1 MAKKSSAKR
10 RRKKLRR
17 LVLMACFVLVTAWG
31 MVQAVEWYAAKE
43 AAATIPAEK
52 PPVQQ
57 PNTDITKQLSSWADF
72 DNNIEKTINFHEETA
87 EINMIQVQESHPV
100 DVSYFNDAIFM
111 GDSLADGFR
120 VYNSRLTLK
129 DSTAVFLTQKSTSP
143 RSFLQPGA
151 MIDSGRGLV
160 KVWDTISEKQPGKM
174 YITLGTNA
182 LMGMSPED
190 LADSYGQL
198 IDKIRETTPGT
209 MIYVTTITPTTQGK
223 AYAEPRL
230 SFDRIYQSNILLAK
244 MCRDKGIGLIN
255 LYEVLKNPVGYLR
268 EDIAA
273 RDGYHLNPSGYQEW
287 LDYLICHTSY
297 NPANPYL
304 TGLDYKAFM
313 EKYKDEEDKPEEQPE
328 EAKAEEA

>member
-1 MAKKSSAKR
+1 
-10 RRKKLRR
+10 
-17 LVLMACFVLVTAWG
+17 MACFVLVTARG
-31 MVQAVEWYAAKE
+31 MVKAVEWRAAQQ
-43 AAATIPAEK
+43 AAAQVPEEK
-52 PPVQQ
+52 PPIQQ
-57 PNTDITKQLSSWADF
+57 PNTDITKQFSSWAEYSGEV
-72 DNNIEKTINFHEETA
+72 EKTINFNEETV

-100 DVSYFNDAIFM
+100 DVSYFNDALFM

-151 MIDSGRGLV
+151 MINAGEGLV
-160 KVWDTISEKQPGKM
+160 DVWATVEQLQPGKM

-182 LMGMSPED
+182 LMGMTPEA
-190 LADSYGQL
+190 LVESYGQL
-198 IDKIRETTPGT
+198 IDKIRRTTPHT

-223 AYAEPRL
+223 AYSEPRL

-255 LYEVLKNPVGYLR
+255 LYEVLKNDYGYLR

-273 RDGYHLNPSGYQEW
+273 RDGYHLSPSGYQEW

-313 EKYKDEEDKPEEQPE
+313 EKYKGIEEEEVKDEDSEKTAGKDSESEE
-328 EAKAEEA
+328 

>member
-10 RRKKLRR
+10 RKKRLRR
-17 LVLMACFVLVTAWG
+17 LALMAGFVLVTAWG

-43 AAATIPAEK
+43 TAAEPTEK
-52 PPVQQ
+52 PPLQQ
-57 PNTDITKQLSSWADF
+57 PNTDITKNFESWADYVPTG
-72 DNNIEKTINFHEETA
+72 EKTINFYEETP

-100 DVSYFNDAIFM
+100 DVSYFDDAIFL

-120 VYNSRLTLK
+120 VYNTRLTLK
-129 DSTAVFLTQKSTSP
+129 DSSALYLTQKSTSP
-143 RSFLQPGA
+143 RTFLQPGV
-151 MIDSGRGLV
+151 MIDAGEGPV
-160 KVWDTISEKQPGKM
+160 KVWDVIGQRQPGKM

-182 LMGMSPED
+182 LMAMSPED
-190 LADSYGQL
+190 LVESYGQL
-198 IDKIRETTPGT
+198 IDKIRETSPHT
-209 MIYVTTITPTTQGK
+209 MIYVTTITPTTQSK

-230 SFDRIYQSNILLAK
+230 SFDRIYQSNLLLAK
-244 MCRDKGIGLIN
+244 MCRDKGLGLIN
-255 LYEVLKNPVGYLR
+255 LYEVLKNKAGYLR

-273 RDGYHLNPSGYQEW
+273 RDGYHLSPSGYQEW

-313 EKYKDEEDKPEEQPE
+313 EKYEAVE
-328 EAKAEEA
+328 EAEE